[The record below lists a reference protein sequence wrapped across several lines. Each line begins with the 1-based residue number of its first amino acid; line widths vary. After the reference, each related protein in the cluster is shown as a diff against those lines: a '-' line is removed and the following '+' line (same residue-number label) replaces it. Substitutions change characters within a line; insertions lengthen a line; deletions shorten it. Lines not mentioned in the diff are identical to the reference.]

1 MTFSFEQPPAELTWY
16 HLGPLLEA
24 EAGRLKYDP
33 GQYTVHG
40 VSNNAVACCW
50 AGLLADADGGLV
62 LTDLGR
68 SMLADWK
75 ASPAGQR
82 WLADQATPEE
92 ETAAPAV
99 SGAPTPRLVPARTA
113 DQLDLFGA
121 AS

>member
-24 EAGRLKYDP
+24 EAGHLTYNPKQHP
-33 GQYTVHG
+33 VHG

-68 SMLADWK
+68 SMLASWK

-82 WLADQATPEE
+82 WLAGQAAFDE
-92 ETAAPAV
+92 ETSAPAAP
-99 SGAPTPRLVPARTA
+99 SLPAPQPVPVRA
-113 DQLDLFGA
+113 DQLGLFGA

>member
-16 HLGPLLEA
+16 HLGPLLDA
-24 EAGRLKYDP
+24 EAGRLKYNP
-33 GQYTVHG
+33 EQYTVHG

-50 AGLLADADGGLV
+50 AGLLVDGDGGLV
-62 LTDLGR
+62 LTELGR
-68 SMLADWK
+68 GMLADWK

-82 WLADQATPEE
+82 WLAEQAALEE
-92 ETAAPAV
+92 ETSAPPAP
-99 SGAPTPRLVPARTA
+99 SAPTLQPVPERA